1 MNVHFDWYS
10 LYTGNSCNKTK
21 YEKTIGN
28 ISFDN
33 LSTKNRL
40 VFQKLE
46 KVLCSVVCFLL
57 VCIDQSTIL
66 SAGSVCVEKM

>member
-1 MNVHFDWYS
+1 MFILIDTV
-10 LYTGNSCNKTK
+10 YTLAIHVIKLSMKK
-21 YEKTIGN
+21 QIGN